1 MWITQTQAQ
10 FLWFVIREMSKPLA
24 IVMWNNP
31 SIYAMH
37 RHFFLVHNKKN
48 WLWYVQTFFS
58 LNANTNNMKT
68 HKGSFGTHVFRGLGC
83 ISHVFLVKT
92 LSSLGDWSCFDKSG
106 CVLVR
111 LDPCR
116 EQPSPLAHASYAT
129 SQMVRRRELVDRCQV
144 KSLWSATASSR
155 ERNARGA

>member
-1 MWITQTQAQ
+1 
-10 FLWFVIREMSKPLA
+10 MSGSLLRCVSLDK
-24 IVMWNNP
+24 
-31 SIYAMH
+31 IYAICLHHFSTYFLHKACSAH
-37 RHFFLVHNKKN
+37 RF
-48 WLWYVQTFFS
+48 
-58 LNANTNNMKT
+58 
-68 HKGSFGTHVFRGLGC
+68 FRGLGC

-92 LSSLGDWSCFDKSG
+92 LCSLGDWSCFDKSG

-144 KSLWSATASSR
+144 KSLWSATASSW
-155 ERNARGA
+155 ERNARGASRF